1 MQGSGHNQWVVL
13 LNKMPRGPF
22 SADEIRSLLNQGL
35 LRHND
40 LALLIQSE
48 VESGIGVWKFLW
60 QYSEFD
66 SRLTVKD
73 PSQIPVAVLEKRQ
86 PKNEEQV
93 AQAVKELVPLDLQSI
108 RIEDLI
114 VKASSGVRKE
124 LSSLKA
130 GESPATRSTA
140 SKGTRFEKIPAIS
153 ARNLSGMFVLASLLV
168 GGWVGFSKLKVK
180 PEETVA
186 TPSSAS
192 KSVPEAAAQLPPTG
206 MRAPAGSKMLPQPRN
221 RMQLPTSRLP
231 GPGPGPGAG
240 PGMPPQPGRPPMPAF
255 IPNNVP
261 RERDRGEIREDEIRR
276 MRAEELRRE
285 QEERE
290 MQRRRESEEQRQ
302 MEEGRETTETT
313 GNPPKSR
320 RPRPAPS
327 DSEGDEEQPLES
339 ETESPRGETDEPPPS
354 SWVE

>member
-1 MQGSGHNQWVVL
+1 MQGPGHNQWVVL
-13 LNKMPRGPF
+13 LNKIPRGPF

-40 LALLIQSE
+40 LALLVQSE
-48 VESGIGVWKFLW
+48 NESGVGAWKFLW

-66 SRLTVKD
+66 SRLPAKD
-73 PSQIPVAVLEKRQ
+73 PSQIPAAVLEKRQ

-93 AQAVKELVPLDLQSI
+93 AQAVKELIPLDLQSI

-124 LSSLKA
+124 LGSLKA
-130 GESPATRSTA
+130 GESSGTRPAA
-140 SKGTRFEKIPAIS
+140 SSFSRFEKIPTIS
-153 ARNLSGMFVLASLLV
+153 ARNVSGILVLVCLLV
-168 GGWVGFSKLKVK
+168 GGWIGVSKLKVK
-180 PEETVA
+180 PEETA
-186 TPSSAS
+186 SAPPAAS
-192 KSVPEAAAQLPPTG
+192 KSVPEATAQPGPPG
-206 MRAPAGSKMLPQPRN
+206 MRMPAGARMLPQPRN
-221 RMQLPTSRLP
+221 GMQLPTPRLP
-231 GPGPGPGAG
+231 GPGPGPGSM
-240 PGMPPQPGRPPMPAF
+240 MPPQPGRPPMPAF

-302 MEEGRETTETT
+302 MEEGRESTGPT
-313 GNPPKSR
+313 GNSPKSR
-320 RPRPAPS
+320 GARPGPS
-327 DSEGDEEQPLES
+327 DSEGDEEPPLEN
-339 ETESPRGETDEPPPS
+339 ETEPPPRSETDEPPPS